1 MKTYFVVF
9 AQDVPH
15 YGLVEI
21 NATCDEQALAKARAY
36 WKRVQ
41 RNTEP
46 WPLTDP
52 EYDSSVL
59 ARIVEITDE
68 GGRQV
73 AADTRLDTYLLT
85 TAPTELSVK
94 LIDNA
99 SQMHAALKE
108 IIVHATTGLAGN
120 MRMAHGELQ
129 RVITITR
136 AALAPVEGGAP

>member
-15 YGLVEI
+15 YGQVEI
-21 NATCDEQALAKARAY
+21 AATGDDDALAKARVHWA
-36 WKRVQ
+36 RVQ
-41 RNTEP
+41 SEEEP

-52 EYDSSVL
+52 EYGSGVL
-59 ARIVEITDE
+59 DRIVEITDE

-120 MRMAHGELQ
+120 MRMAHGELHH
-129 RVITITR
+129 VITIART
-136 AALAPVEGGAP
+136 ALTPVEGGAP